1 MRRHIILVAAALA
14 LTASAAQAADLVVW
28 WEKGYD
34 DQENEAV
41 REIIATFEQETGK
54 RVELDLPWYDDSQ
67 IKVQAAVEAGQPPD
81 FLFGGGNTAYSFGQ
95 WAYEDRLV
103 DLSDQILPFASLFDP
118 DGLAFATLLNAK
130 TGRRALYALPMGFA
144 TNHVHVWRSLLEQA
158 GFTLDDIPS
167 QWEAFWA
174 FWCDRVQPAVRR
186 VTGGDDIYGVG
197 LAMSA
202 KANDTRIQFE
212 QFMQAYGA
220 NYVTREGKLII
231 SDPEIRR
238 RLIKTLESYTAIY
251 RKGCTPPDSI
261 DWTTSGNN
269 NNNARFLARVVV
281 MLPNDTLSVPNALKG
296 ERADD
301 YYKNTATIAWP
312 DGADGQPLAIR
323 TDFVAATVFKAGG
336 HVPLAKEFVRFLV
349 EEGWLMHYLNFSGER
364 MLPSVPKLLDQPF
377 WLDPSDRHH
386 MASAIQFP
394 TRPRT
399 YSYWVASGDPR
410 HLVVNGELVWA
421 KAVHRVAADG
431 ISPAQAVDEAIAR
444 IKEILSE

>member
-1 MRRHIILVAAALA
+1 MRSRTAVLA
-14 LTASAAQAADLVVW
+14 TMLIMAPLGAQAADLVVW

-41 REIIATFEQETGK
+41 REIIAAFEQETGK
-54 RVELDLPWYDDSQ
+54 QVELDLPSYDDSQ
-67 IKVQAAVEAGQPPD
+67 VKVKAAVEAGQPPD

-95 WAYEDRLV
+95 WASEDRLV

-158 GFTLDDIPS
+158 GFTLDDIPN
-167 QWEAFWA
+167 QWEAFWV

-186 VTGGDDIYGVG
+186 ATGGDNIHGVG
-197 LAMSA
+197 LPMSA

-212 QFMQAYGA
+212 QFMQAYDA

-231 SDPEIRR
+231 DDPEIRR
-238 RLIKTLESYTAIY
+238 RLIKTMDSYTAIY

-281 MLPNDTLSVPNALKG
+281 MLPNDTLSIPNALKR

-301 YYKNTATIAWP
+301 YYQNTATIEWP

-323 TDFVAATVFKAGG
+323 TGFVAATIFKAGG

-349 EEGWLMHYLNFSGER
+349 GEGWLMHYLNFSGER
-364 MLPSVPKLLDQPF
+364 MLPSVPTLLDQPF
-377 WLDPSDRHH
+377 WLDPSDPHR
-386 MASAIQFP
+386 MASAIQFL

-421 KAVHRVAADG
+421 KAVHRVVADG
-431 ISPAQAVDEAIAR
+431 ISAEQAVDEAIAR
-444 IKEILSE
+444 INEIVSE